1 MQLRCI
7 VNIST
12 LRLLT
17 VEELTQ
23 DGGDGPFDT
32 GSNEWDINILIGGE
46 VVNDSPFKICN
57 FLKI

>member
-23 DGGDGPFDT
+23 DDT

-46 VVNDSPFKICN
+46 VVNDSPFKTCK